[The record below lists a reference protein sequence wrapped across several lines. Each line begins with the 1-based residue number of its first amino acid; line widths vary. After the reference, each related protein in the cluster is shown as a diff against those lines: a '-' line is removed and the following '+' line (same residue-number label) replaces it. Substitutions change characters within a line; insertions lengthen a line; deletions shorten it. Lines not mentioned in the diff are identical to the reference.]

1 MSSQNPAA
9 RMAMPGAIDLAAL
22 ATAREAQAKAD
33 ERRAAIADGTLVA
46 LVIDVTEAT
55 FQAEVIEQSATV
67 PVIIDLWA
75 TWCEPCKQLSPI
87 LEKLTE
93 EYAGRFILAKVDVD
107 VNPRVSQAF
116 QVQSIPSVVAVI
128 NGQPVPLFQG
138 ALPEAQVRQYLDEL
152 LKVAAENGVTGVAG
166 AAPAGE
172 PAGEPA
178 PDARFDAAFDAVE
191 AGDWELAETAY
202 RAILA
207 QTPADSD
214 AQAGLGQVLLLR
226 RTEGVDP
233 AQALSAA
240 QDEPESLAAQS
251 LAADLELISGRVDE
265 AFQRMVELVRISSGD
280 DRTAARDHLV
290 GLFHLVGD
298 ADPRV
303 GKARMALANAL
314 Y

>member
-1 MSSQNPAA
+1 
-9 RMAMPGAIDLAAL
+9 MAMPGAIDLAAL
-22 ATAREAQAKAD
+22 AAAREAQAKAE

-55 FQAEVIEQSATV
+55 FQAEVIEQSTTV

-107 VNPRVSQAF
+107 ANPRVSQAF

-138 ALPEAQVRQYLDEL
+138 ALPEAQIRQYLDEL
-152 LKVAAENGVTGVAG
+152 LKVAAENGVNGVAG
-166 AAPAGE
+166 AATPGE
-172 PAGEPA
+172 PVDEPELD
-178 PDARFDAAFDAVE
+178 PRFDAAFNAVE
-191 AGDWELAETAY
+191 AGDWEAAEAAY
-202 RAILA
+202 RAVLD
-207 QTPADSD
+207 QTPADAD
-214 AQAGLGQVLLLR
+214 AKAGLGQVMLLR

-233 AQALSAA
+233 TQALSAA
-240 QDEPESLAAQS
+240 DDEPESLAAQS
-251 LAADLELISGRVDE
+251 LAADIELISGRVDE
-265 AFQRMVELVRISSGD
+265 AFARMVGLVRVSSGD

-298 ADPRV
+298 SDPRV

>member
-1 MSSQNPAA
+1 
-9 RMAMPGAIDLAAL
+9 MAMPGAIDLAAL
-22 ATAREAQAKAD
+22 AAAREAQAKAE
-33 ERRAAIADGTLVA
+33 ERKAAIADGTLVA

-55 FQAEVIEQSATV
+55 FQAEVIEQSTTV

-87 LEKLTE
+87 LEKLTD

-107 VNPRVSQAF
+107 ANPRVSQAF

-138 ALPEAQVRQYLDEL
+138 ALPEAQIRQYLDEL
-152 LKVAAENGVTGVAG
+152 LKVAGENGVTGVAG
-166 AAPAGE
+166 AAPADA
-172 PAGEPA
+172 PADEQAADP
-178 PDARFDAAFDAVE
+178 RFDAAFDAVE
-191 AGDWELAETAY
+191 AGDWATAEAAY
-202 RAILA
+202 RTILD
-207 QTPADSD
+207 QTPADAE
-214 AQAGLGQVLLLR
+214 AQAGLGQVMLLR

-233 AQALSAA
+233 AQALAA
-240 QDEPESLAAQS
+240 AADEPESLTAQS
-251 LAADLELISGRVDE
+251 LAADIELISGRVEE
-265 AFQRMVELVRISSGD
+265 AFQRMVGLVRSSSGE